1 MYAHARMT
9 DATKQR
15 AGFHGPRAWA
25 LSAIVG
31 VVLGLVLS
39 RLVPASLD
47 AAGTPTITLAL
58 CAPFALL
65 LACIATLPL
74 VASGFWHRHY
84 PDVSLFFGSLMVSYY
99 LFALGSYG
107 RGKMAH
113 TAEEYF
119 AFIALVGGLYVI
131 SGGILIEATGRGTP
145 IVNTLLLAAG
155 AVLANLV
162 GTTGASVVLIHP
174 FMRLNHGRLRP
185 LHIVFFI
192 FIISNCAGCLTPI
205 GDPPLYLGY
214 LAGVPFFWTLTHM
227 WPMWALVVG
236 SLLTLFFI
244 FDWRVGRGDSH
255 QVERLSLRIYGGVGI
270 GAMILMIVGVFID
283 PFLSKRGIHTP
294 VPVGPVFQAA
304 VAAAAYFFSPRSIRQ
319 ANNFSF
325 GPFKEVSLLFVGIFA
340 TMTPAL
346 AYLRANG
353 ANFGLVTPTQ
363 YYFLAGSLSAVLDN
377 APTYL
382 SFLQMA
388 LGVLGREVSPDAI
401 HVLIQGTLTM
411 TPRNGP
417 PVQVNGRVLLE
428 AISLASVFFG
438 AMTYIGNGPN
448 FMVKAIAESRGVKM
462 PGFFA
467 YVGWACVLLLPVL
480 LLNWAVF
487 IR

>member
-1 MYAHARMT
+1 MT
-9 DATKQR
+9 DAPAQH
-15 AGFHGPRAWA
+15 AGFHGPRAWV

-39 RLVPASLD
+39 RLAPASLD
-47 AAGTPTITLAL
+47 AAGVPTITLAL

-99 LFALGSYG
+99 LFALGGYG

-119 AFIALVGGLYVI
+119 AFISLVGGLYVI

-192 FIISNCAGCLTPI
+192 FIVSNCGGCLTPI

-214 LAGVPFFWTLTHM
+214 LAGVPFFWTVTHM

-244 FDWRVGRGDSH
+244 FDSRVGRGDSR
-255 QVERLSLRIYGGVGI
+255 QVERLSLRIYGWVGI
-270 GAMILMIVGVFID
+270 GAMILMIAGVFID
-283 PFLSKRGIHTP
+283 PLLGKRGIHAP
-294 VPVGPVFQAA
+294 IPVGPVFQAV
-304 VAAAAYFFSPRSIRQ
+304 VATVAFFVSPRSIRQ

-325 GPFKEVSLLFVGIFA
+325 DPFKEVSLLFVGIFA

-346 AYLRANG
+346 AYLQANG

-388 LGVLGREVSPDAI
+388 LGVLGQEVSPDAI

-417 PVQVNGRVLLE
+417 PVQVDGQVLLE

-480 LLNWAVF
+480 ILNWAVF